1 MYTQAVDCNQCLHD
15 FAIAFMYLGELTVMV
30 LKEKDRTVLKT
41 MIDEEISKIPG
52 IISNLRLPE
61 FSGIFKIKDE
71 SEYVYG
77 YTHGSIVGKF
87 ETYYFVV
94 HSGKKP
100 SGGEVDEIATTLF
113 QRSAE
118 IRDAILR
125 AVGQ

>member
-1 MYTQAVDCNQCLHD
+1 
-15 FAIAFMYLGELTVMV
+15 MV

-41 MIDEEISKIPG
+41 MIDEEIAKIPG
-52 IISNLRLPE
+52 ILANLRLPE
-61 FSGIFKIKDE
+61 FSGIFQIKDE

-100 SGGEVDEIATTLF
+100 SGGEVDEIAQTLF
-113 QRSAE
+113 KRSAE
-118 IRDAILR
+118 IRDAIFK

>member
-1 MYTQAVDCNQCLHD
+1 MA
-15 FAIAFMYLGELTVMV
+15 
-30 LKEKDRTVLKT
+30 LKDKDRTVLKT
-41 MIDEEISKIPG
+41 MIDEEIAKIPG
-52 IISNLRLPE
+52 ILANLRLPE
-61 FSGIFKIKDE
+61 FSGVFQIKDE

-100 SGGEVDEIATTLF
+100 SGGEVDEIAQTLF
-113 QRSAE
+113 KRSTE
-118 IRDAILR
+118 IRDAIFK

>member
-1 MYTQAVDCNQCLHD
+1 MVATSLYTITSDV
-15 FAIAFMYLGELTVMV
+15 IAFIELVLLTNMA

-41 MIDEEISKIPG
+41 MIDEEIVKIPG
-52 IISNLRLPE
+52 IIANLRLPE
-61 FSGIFKIKDE
+61 FSGIFQIKNE

-100 SGGEVDEIATTLF
+100 SGGEIDEIAQTLF
-113 QRSAE
+113 KRSTE
-118 IRDAILR
+118 IRDAIFR

>member
-1 MYTQAVDCNQCLHD
+1 
-15 FAIAFMYLGELTVMV
+15 LTNVA

-41 MIDEEISKIPG
+41 MIDEEIAKIPG
-52 IISNLRLPE
+52 IIANLRLPE
-61 FSGIFKIKDE
+61 FSGIFQIKNE

-100 SGGEVDEIATTLF
+100 SGGEIDEIAQTLF
-113 QRSAE
+113 QRSTE
-118 IRDAILR
+118 IRDAIFR

>member
-61 FSGIFKIKDE
+61 FSGVFKIKDE

-125 AVGQ
+125 AGGQ

>member
-1 MYTQAVDCNQCLHD
+1 LQPTYAQFTPDV
-15 FAIAFMYLGELTVMV
+15 IAFIELVLLTNVA

-41 MIDEEISKIPG
+41 MIDEEIVKIPG
-52 IISNLRLPE
+52 IIANLRLPE
-61 FSGIFKIKDE
+61 FSGIFQIKDE

-100 SGGEVDEIATTLF
+100 SGGEIDEIAQTLF
-113 QRSAE
+113 KRSTE
-118 IRDAILR
+118 IRDAIFR
-125 AVGQ
+125 AAGQ

>member
-1 MYTQAVDCNQCLHD
+1 
-15 FAIAFMYLGELTVMV
+15 MV